1 MGGGNLPYY
10 GYKPAASY
18 LANAPPIA
26 PPNVIYN
33 HEIIS
38 NYPLKFKVTQENTM
52 WLVGGLAAAFLFNKF
67 LKLGIFSKVGY
78 YAGLAAAGLAV
89 TDFIG
94 IFSISQAKSIVP
106 F

>member
-1 MGGGNLPYY
+1 MTNLPYY

-18 LANAPPIA
+18 FGENLPSPPI
-26 PPNVIYN
+26 IYN

-38 NYPLKFKVTQENTM
+38 NNPLQFKVTQENTM
-52 WLVGGLAAAFLFNKF
+52 WAIGGLAAAFLFSKF
-67 LKLGIFSKVGY
+67 LKIGILSKVGY

-89 TDFIG
+89 TDFVG
-94 IFSISQAKSIVP
+94 IFPISKAKSLVP